1 MFHTLFDYKD
11 EIIPNN
17 RQFQKSKS
25 KVDIKTSFTDKRLS
39 ENFYGSGN
47 QVYDLY
53 NNDENYN
60 YNNYNANSGDNNT
73 KFEKTRN
80 KVKLI
85 VYKNGFIL
93 NNGPFRDLSIPEN
106 EEFLEQVERGI
117 IPHELLD
124 KGISDLGI
132 LLINRKAEIYQD
144 ININYFNNYDY
155 NNYQQKKSKIPHSKP
170 INNIPFDKSRM
181 TNKNIQKIHKKKD
194 KKKRQNCSEP
204 KNNEKKSFIPFS
216 GSGKLIRNVS
226 TQGLHINKN
235 LKNNIDIYQP
245 VCTFNVRLYN
255 GEVVKCEFNYT
266 QTLRDIYYHVKR
278 LSGSSNFYLLDG
290 FPPRALRDYDRPIYE
305 LGIQNSLLTQ
315 KIN

>member
-11 EIIPNN
+11 EIIPN

-25 KVDIKTSFTDKRLS
+25 KVDIKTSFTEKRLS

-53 NNDENYN
+53 NNDENFN

-155 NNYQQKKSKIPHSKP
+155 NNYQQKKSKIPHSRP
-170 INNIPFDKSRM
+170 INSIPFDKSRM
-181 TNKNIQKIHKKKD
+181 TIKIFKKCIKKKIKKKD
-194 KKKRQNCSEP
+194 KIVAN
-204 KNNEKKSFIPFS
+204 
-216 GSGKLIRNVS
+216 
-226 TQGLHINKN
+226 
-235 LKNNIDIYQP
+235 
-245 VCTFNVRLYN
+245 
-255 GEVVKCEFNYT
+255 
-266 QTLRDIYYHVKR
+266 
-278 LSGSSNFYLLDG
+278 
-290 FPPRALRDYDRPIYE
+290 
-305 LGIQNSLLTQ
+305 Q
-315 KIN
+315 KIMKKNHLSHFLVLEN